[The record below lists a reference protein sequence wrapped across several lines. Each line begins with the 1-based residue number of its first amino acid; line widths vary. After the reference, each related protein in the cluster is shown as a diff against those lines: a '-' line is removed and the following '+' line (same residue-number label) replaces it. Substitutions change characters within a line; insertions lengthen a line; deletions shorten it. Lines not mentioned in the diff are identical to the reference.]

1 MKNAA
6 IQFDSVIAKINE
18 FKEKLK
24 QNLKEIVLENCKT
37 YGEVDKFLLLQIK
50 DANWNN
56 NHFKLMIIEELKEE
70 FEREKNN
77 LSIK

>member
-1 MKNAA
+1 MKKAA

-24 QNLKEIVLENCKT
+24 QDLKEIVLENCKT
-37 YGEVDKFLLLQIK
+37 YGEVDNFLLLQIK